1 MITEKQQNVLDLLRQ
16 IYKITN
22 ELLEEYGNMPNV
34 AQEMEYPLWLRA
46 TNTTVLCASLAVFI
60 NLIVLN

>member
-1 MITEKQQNVLDLLRQ
+1 MTI
-16 IYKITN
+16 
-22 ELLEEYGNMPNV
+22 LEAMVSSLFVTVAFFSGQR